1 MMNSVLFNAVNI
13 LKMSKCYW
21 IQWVKYNYTRKN
33 NDDKH
38 ILVTYAGMDI

>member
-1 MMNSVLFNAVNI
+1 MLLNS
-13 LKMSKCYW
+13 MSK
-21 IQWVKYNYTRKN
+21 KYNYTKKN